1 MIPRLN
7 DITKLLTN
15 PPLKP
20 ELKTTSGTLCPPF
33 GSTRLSVVKLIS
45 ALLSTNIQE
54 INLQFRNL
62 KTIDILLDLFFKY
75 SLNNFLHAQVEQCIT
90 FLFTWNPQQQ
100 LPDMSNTVPE
110 ESFSPKNEHVEAL
123 NSMSAKNEDKECKLI
138 ESEVECSDKKDDD
151 MNQELE
157 SSDTVDGED
166 MNEDAPNPDLEW
178 ETTAIAEAKKRAEIK
193 SNIPYN
199 NPLLTHLYIDCKIVD
214 RVVKAWEENEGEEP
228 RRKGY
233 MGHLTRIA
241 NTMQH
246 HTENKTL
253 CHDFV
258 TDLMGNIPEKSRTGW
273 ERFVTGKLAEMNEK
287 NTIIPATSYSAGTTL
302 TSSEDDDSDFREIQF
317 QSESLQRMQQMS
329 DNFIDS
335 FGFNDEEFNEGDD
348 GGGGSMKRLASIN
361 FGLDEV
367 TGSSGEEEK
376 EQRDLFEVVCKQRFS
391 GFDDDDGD
399 IGKRKTQLA
408 EDSDELTSEEEDPWE
423 SRTKEIEFGSNLFSS
438 GPALDSSSGAAVT
451 TDNHPRNPTS
461 KPDSPIKNKDEEK
474 SESLNLPV
482 NNVSNDLSESDSSDD
497 DIIIDRT
504 EETSI
509 NAHQQASEDS
519 KMDTDVVQDSD
530 DPWESINDH
539 SQPSEVAPIDMDTTA
554 NPWESAG
561 AASSPTPASPF
572 NAFEFPSGSPH
583 STSAISVNNAIPSD
597 KEPHAGIATTDSGW
611 ANFSAF
617 DQEIEPA
624 ANPLLVSSPNPSNTL
639 LESGSTSS
647 NFPSKTS
654 GLENSDNI
662 SNHKSEAAIAL
673 KDDIQAVKNYEATA
687 SDKCN
692 AAAEKEAL
700 S

>member
-1 MIPRLN
+1 
-7 DITKLLTN
+7 
-15 PPLKP
+15 
-20 ELKTTSGTLCPPF
+20 
-33 GSTRLSVVKLIS
+33 
-45 ALLSTNIQE
+45 
-54 INLQFRNL
+54 LQ
-62 KTIDILLDLFFKY
+62 
-75 SLNNFLHAQVEQCIT
+75 
-90 FLFTWNPQQQ
+90 
-100 LPDMSNTVPE
+100 
-110 ESFSPKNEHVEAL
+110 
-123 NSMSAKNEDKECKLI
+123 
-138 ESEVECSDKKDDD
+138 
-151 MNQELE
+151 
-157 SSDTVDGED
+157 
-166 MNEDAPNPDLEW
+166 
-178 ETTAIAEAKKRAEIK
+178 
-193 SNIPYN
+193 
-199 NPLLTHLYIDCKIVD
+199 
-214 RVVKAWEENEGEEP
+214 
-228 RRKGY
+228 
-233 MGHLTRIA
+233 
-241 NTMQH
+241 
-246 HTENKTL
+246 
-253 CHDFV
+253 
-258 TDLMGNIPEKSRTGW
+258 
-273 ERFVTGKLAEMNEK
+273 
-287 NTIIPATSYSAGTTL
+287 
-302 TSSEDDDSDFREIQF
+302 
-317 QSESLQRMQQMS
+317 
-329 DNFIDS
+329 
-335 FGFNDEEFNEGDD
+335 
-348 GGGGSMKRLASIN
+348 
-361 FGLDEV
+361 
-367 TGSSGEEEK
+367 
-376 EQRDLFEVVCKQRFS
+376 
-391 GFDDDDGD
+391 
-399 IGKRKTQLA
+399 
-408 EDSDELTSEEEDPWE
+408 
-423 SRTKEIEFGSNLFSS
+423 
-438 GPALDSSSGAAVT
+438 
-451 TDNHPRNPTS
+451 
-461 KPDSPIKNKDEEK
+461 NKDEEK

>member
-123 NSMSAKNEDKECKLI
+123 NSMSAKNEDKEYKLI

-157 SSDTVDGED
+157 SSETVDGED

-391 GFDDDDGD
+391 GVDDDDDD

-474 SESLNLPV
+474 S
-482 NNVSNDLSESDSSDD
+482 
-497 DIIIDRT
+497 
-504 EETSI
+504 I

-539 SQPSEVAPIDMDTTA
+539 TQPSEVAPIDMDTTA

-572 NAFEFPSGSPH
+572 DAFEFPSGSPH

-692 AAAEKEAL
+692 AAAGKEAP